1 MPGNPVQL
9 WKGEAVTL
17 LVNTNLSA
25 LMAFGKKMGVHANNI
40 ANMYSE
46 GFRKSRALLKEGRG
60 QTTVVEIKRLESSN
74 PPSSRASE
82 SRVQNAVANNVN
94 VASEIVGAMTSQRGY
109 EANSASVKTE
119 EEMTGTILDLVG

>member
-1 MPGNPVQL
+1 M
-9 WKGEAVTL
+9 TL

-109 EANSASVKTE
+109 EANSAFVKTE